1 MGLGSVL
8 RFFLPHDDKFLPYF
22 EQSADNLKEAAVLY
36 ASLSKA
42 ANREELAAI
51 RDQIKSL
58 EHVGDKLTH
67 NIFEELNKSFI
78 TPFDREDIYTL
89 TKSLDDVL
97 DLIDH
102 VADIFVL
109 YRIEKLE
116 DGMSMLLEVTER
128 ARSSS
133 FVPSRWPG
141 LSSPPVISC
150 SSSRAIASPRETRE
164 FDKYVCIVV
173 PAIRASVLGWSS
185 VRARPYHASQAAH
198 RVASARRWRHPA
210 VSAVQGPEPP
220 FIAASRAWGA
230 SRAPASS
237 AETRPRRKTR
247 TRSHTLAGVEV
258 GPR

>member
-36 ASLSKA
+36 TSLSKA
-42 ANREELAAI
+42 NNREELAAI

-116 DGMSMLLEVTER
+116 DGMSMLLEVTRRAVNDIHKAVHGLREPNYEKVREHAISVHALENEGDRLYRHFIGSLYADER
-128 ARSSS
+128 
-133 FVPSRWPG
+133 
-141 LSSPPVISC
+141 
-150 SSSRAIASPRETRE
+150 
-164 FDKYVCIVV
+164 D
-173 PAIRASVLGWSS
+173 AIRLMKYSAIYNELEQTIDRCEDLMNAIESIVLK
-185 VRARPYHASQAAH
+185 QA
-198 RVASARRWRHPA
+198 
-210 VSAVQGPEPP
+210 
-220 FIAASRAWGA
+220 
-230 SRAPASS
+230 
-237 AETRPRRKTR
+237 
-247 TRSHTLAGVEV
+247 
-258 GPR
+258 